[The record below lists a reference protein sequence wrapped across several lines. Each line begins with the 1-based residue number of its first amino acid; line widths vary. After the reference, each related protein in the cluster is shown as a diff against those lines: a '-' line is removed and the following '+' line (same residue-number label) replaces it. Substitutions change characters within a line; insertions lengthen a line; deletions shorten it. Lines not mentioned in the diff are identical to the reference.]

1 MAIERHLQGMRT
13 LNDNR
18 HLARSITFEA
28 VICENLLYNNDQ
40 INNNQPNDYNH
51 RVITPIQKS

>member
-13 LNDNR
+13 LNANC

-28 VICENLLYNNDQ
+28 VIWKVLLYIFLVND
-40 INNNQPNDYNH
+40 
-51 RVITPIQKS
+51 KK